1 MSLLDRIWYQ
11 KIGLLNA
18 PIILPLLPLT
28 ALFKHLSKVRRDK
41 YKKGIKP
48 SLRTKV
54 PVIVVGGISVG
65 GTGKTPLCIALLQK
79 LNDLGYKVGLLS
91 RGYKGKAEHYPY
103 IVETTSN
110 VKESGDE
117 PLLIKMSVK
126 NKAVVVVD
134 PNRERGAQYLEHL
147 GVDVIVTDDGL
158 QHYALQRD
166 IEIIVLDGKRM
177 LGNGLLLPA
186 GPLREGE
193 WRLKTTDLVVTNG
206 TPTNSKYDSEVMQ
219 LRPSQAVSI
228 DSFCSKTEGHEYLQV
243 GTKII
248 ALAGIGNP
256 KRFYK
261 TLEDCGYLI
270 ESSIDIG
277 DHGLVSKK
285 TLENLSV
292 KYPIVMTAKDAVKY
306 AQYKI
311 NNLYVLNVE
320 AELSDNFYSKIAD
333 KLYDLV
339 EAYESK
345 SENS

>member
-1 MSLLDRIWYQ
+1 MSLLDKIWYK

-18 PIILPLLPLT
+18 PFILPLLPLT
-28 ALFKHLSKVRRDK
+28 ALFKYLSKVRREK
-41 YKKGIKP
+41 YQKGLKP

-79 LNDLGYKVGLLS
+79 LNDLGYTVGLLS
-91 RGYKGKAEHYPY
+91 RGYKGKADHYPY

-110 VKESGDE
+110 VTESGDE
-117 PLLIKMSVK
+117 PLLIKMCVK
-126 NKAVVVVD
+126 DKAVVVVD

-186 GPLREGE
+186 GPLREGA
-193 WRLKTTDLVVTNG
+193 WRLNTTDFVVTNG
-206 TPTNSKYDSEVMQ
+206 TPLQNNFNHEVMQ

-228 DSFCSKTEGHEYLQV
+228 SSFSSNIDGHEYLQI
-243 GTKII
+243 GTKVI

-256 KRFYK
+256 NRFYK
-261 TLEDCGYLI
+261 TLEDCGYSMV
-270 ESSIDIG
+270 SSIDVG
-277 DHGLVSKK
+277 DHGLVSRK

-306 AQYKI
+306 AKYKI

-333 KLYDLV
+333 RLYDLV
-339 EAYESK
+339 DANEK
-345 SENS
+345 

>member
-158 QHYALQRD
+158 QHYALERD

-177 LGNGLLLPA
+177 LGNGFLLPA
-186 GPLREGE
+186 GPLREGR
-193 WRLKTTDLVVTNG
+193 WRLNTTDFIIVNGNCEEYDFNYSSMKLV
-206 TPTNSKYDSEVMQ
+206 
-219 LRPSQAVSI
+219 PSQAISVS
-228 DSFCSKTEGHEYLQV
+228 SFCALSEDYEFLQPGHKV
-243 GTKII
+243 I
-248 ALAGIGNP
+248 ALAGTGNP
-256 KRFYK
+256 NRFYATVK
-261 TLEDCGYLI
+261 ECGY
-270 ESSIDIG
+270 DIVDCIKTG
-277 DHGLVSKK
+277 DHGHV
-285 TLENLSV
+285 
-292 KYPIVMTAKDAVKY
+292 
-306 AQYKI
+306 
-311 NNLYVLNVE
+311 
-320 AELSDNFYSKIAD
+320 
-333 KLYDLV
+333 
-339 EAYESK
+339 
-345 SENS
+345 